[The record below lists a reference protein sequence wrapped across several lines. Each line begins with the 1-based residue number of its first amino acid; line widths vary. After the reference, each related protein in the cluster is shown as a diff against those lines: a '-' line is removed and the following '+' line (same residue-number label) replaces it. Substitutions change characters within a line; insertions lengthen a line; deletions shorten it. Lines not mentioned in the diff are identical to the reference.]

1 MKHVLKN
8 KKKTGIILSVLSLL
22 LAPATFCTAHGV
34 PFWQGLA
41 VWVTVYAAGAVVLWG
56 RIKLSQA

>member
-22 LAPATFCTAHGV
+22 LAPAAFSTAHGV
-34 PFWQGLA
+34 PCWQGLA